1 MRIFLSIFFFFQLTN
16 VLYAHEQVSDEELLN
31 TDTGEVIHS
40 LVDRLENQD
49 KIIDSQKITI
59 DKLSLKLDSALYHLF
74 GNAKAYYSSVVS
86 GKNRKYNLTK
96 VYLPFNDY
104 YSQGSTPVGFLE
116 SKDDKIILATGSGF
130 FFTVDKN
137 DILNKRPRLLPLP
150 TNFHKI
156 ISNRNFYSNN
166 GAHSI
171 KDILIKDGEILVS
184 YTNEKYSDCYNLSI
198 ISATINYTALEF
210 YNAFQFEECA
220 SEKGTNPHEGG
231 GRMVNYKG
239 KQILLSVGNY
249 GINKFPQDKNSIFGK
264 IIAIDIDSG
273 KNKIV
278 SMGHRNPQGLYYDE
292 ERDVIISTEH
302 GPNGG
307 DEININLDGLG
318 DSMIEN
324 YGWPISSY
332 GTHYDGKDR
341 TDAPLYKSHV
351 KYGFKEP
358 ILEFTPSIAISEII
372 KFPSDDSI
380 NDFLIGSLG
389 YSDLDGRHSLHYLQF
404 DESYKV
410 ILFKD
415 VWFIGDRI
423 RDLLMIDEKVVLMLL
438 EGDHKVLPSLGL
450 LELDSNE

>member
-1 MRIFLSIFFFFQLTN
+1 

-264 IIAIDIDSG
+264 IIAIDIESG
-273 KNKIV
+273 KYDVV

-292 ERDVIISTEH
+292 EHDVILSTEH

-307 DEININLDGLG
+307 DEININIDGLG

-341 TDAPLYKSHV
+341 TDAPLYKSHI

-358 ILEFTPSIAISEII
+358 IIEFTPSIAISEII
-372 KFPSDDSI
+372 KFPGDGSI

-389 YSDLDGRHSLHYLQF
+389 YTDLDGRHSLHYLRF
-404 DESYKV
+404 DESYKAL
-410 ILFKD
+410 LFKD

-423 RDLLMIDEKVVLMLL
+423 RDLLMIDQKVVLMLL
-438 EGDHKVLPSLGL
+438 EGDYNVLPSIGL
-450 LELDSNE
+450 LELDLNE